1 MRLFL
6 ASLVSFT
13 LVCLPTATLAQDKD
27 KDDVSPDLAAL
38 IKGLR
43 NKQSKIRIKAA
54 EDIGKLGE
62 EAAPA
67 AKPLCNA
74 MMDGS
79 AKVATA
85 ALDSLEK
92 VRPDLYKPLSTL
104 VLDST
109 PAKQLA
115 AVKEIGLMGEKAN
128 PAMKLLLARLRTELS
143 RPRSYNQR
151 GLSEMSLAYFAAIRQ
166 IKPDDA
172 ETVKLFRVMA
182 GLSDRDSYARLESLI
197 FLEDWAGEDESKR
210 KEVLSLLNVG
220 LDDAVCQL
228 NCIQTAGGY
237 GVLAKDFVPKLKKLK
252 LSSLEQIRDAAGVAA
267 DKIENP

>member
-1 MRLFL
+1 
-6 ASLVSFT
+6 
-13 LVCLPTATLAQDKD
+13 
-27 KDDVSPDLAAL
+27 
-38 IKGLR
+38 
-43 NKQSKIRIKAA
+43 
-54 EDIGKLGE
+54 
-62 EAAPA
+62 
-67 AKPLCNA
+67 

-79 AKVATA
+79 QKVATA

-104 VLDST
+104 VLDAT

-115 AVKEIGLMGEKAN
+115 AIKEIGLMGEKAY
-128 PAMKLLLARLRTELS
+128 PAMSLLLARLRGELAKPAY
-143 RPRSYNQR
+143 RR
-151 GLSEMSLAYFAAIRQ
+151 GLSELALAYFAAIRQ

-172 ETVKLFRVMA
+172 ETIKLFKVMA
-182 GLSDRDSYARLESLI
+182 GVSDRDSYARLESLI

-210 KEVLSLLNVG
+210 KEVLPLLNVG
-220 LDDAVCQL
+220 LDDGICQL

-252 LSSLEQIRDAAGVAA
+252 LSSLEQIRDAAGAAA